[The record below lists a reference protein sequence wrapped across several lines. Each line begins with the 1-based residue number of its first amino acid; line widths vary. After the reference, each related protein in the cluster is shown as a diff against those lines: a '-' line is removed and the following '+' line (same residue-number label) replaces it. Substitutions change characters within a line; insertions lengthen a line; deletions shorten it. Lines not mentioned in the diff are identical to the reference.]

1 MPLQSSVTAPAK
13 PSSHAFS
20 PGAAAA
26 LDVAAGLDLAGQYRL
41 LAGTGNAE
49 GRHFLAQAVLGYA
62 DGVAGAEDGA
72 EQAVPVPVLAGLRHA
87 ARSSAGKLALLL
99 GSGAEEQG
107 AFGNLRLFADACER
121 LLLRIADV
129 RSFDSPAIHPLYALV
144 ESATVFEIGHDL
156 RSIGRRLGVDP
167 RTQPRLAAELV
178 TQRQVDDEA
187 LIAANVVLSLAS
199 FPVQRL
205 AQIVGFAGALWGAVA
220 MLGAGRP
227 QALAY
232 RAARRAA
239 VAAARGV
246 IGTAGSQSDV
256 LRGARLFGHC
266 VGWLVEATRETDEK
280 IRDRAKAVLDSKAG
294 YAMLHHRGQSL
305 GGKPLL
311 EWFSEESFR
320 AHDMLEALAASPWI
334 AADQVDQSRLFTA
347 LLAPGGRMYGVFND
361 KDIAAL
367 KAYFRLPPERRAH
380 PAGHVVDPAYAR
392 AIAGRRERAT
402 LLDDAAQ
409 ARFADLRLAYHV
421 LINAE
426 QHPFALAT
434 ARDVVEKNLAK
445 FRALREAIET
455 QPLYRR
461 FDYAPAAF
469 EERIARI
476 YYLHAEQNEVADLSF
491 DEEALRLLHLYF
503 SPFALVDG
511 CWLRD
516 ASAHRH
522 ESEVTA
528 ILARIFADEIGNSR
542 HEHNHANVYRR
553 LLGELGWNLPAVDDW
568 AYAADERIPTAA
580 FKAPGFLLAS
590 NLLHADF
597 FPELLGVNLAIEM
610 SGLDGFYAAMIRDL
624 EARGH
629 TADFWRL
636 HISVDNF
643 STGHSHQ
650 SVVAIVR
657 YLEEVQRAH
666 GEAVMQAA
674 WARVWDGLMTMMYLF
689 GIEFRVLFGA
699 RKHANA

>member
-1 MPLQSSVTAPAK
+1 MPLQDSAPVATDTA
-13 PSSHAFS
+13 SHAFS
-20 PGAAAA
+20 SGAAAA
-26 LDVAAGLDLAGQYRL
+26 LDAAAVLDLAGQYRL
-41 LAGTGNAE
+41 LAGSGNAE

-62 DGVAGAEDGA
+62 DGTHSADDGA
-72 EQAVPVPVLAGLRHA
+72 EPPIPMLAGLRHA
-87 ARSSAGKLALLL
+87 AGLSAGKLALLL
-99 GSGAEEQG
+99 GRSADEPS

-144 ESATVFEIGHDL
+144 ENATVFEIGHDL
-156 RSIGRRLGVDP
+156 RGIGRRLGVDP
-167 RTQPRLAAELV
+167 RTQPRLAAELI
-178 TQRQVDDEA
+178 TQRLVDDEA
-187 LIAANVVLSLAS
+187 LIASNVALALAA

-205 AQIVGFAGALWGAVA
+205 PQIVGFAAALWGAVA
-220 MLGAGRP
+220 MLAAGRP

-232 RAARRAA
+232 RSARRAA
-239 VAAARGV
+239 VAAAGSA
-246 IGTAGSQSDV
+246 AGSESGV
-256 LRGARLFGHC
+256 LRGAQLFGHC
-266 VGWLVEATRETDEK
+266 VGWLLEATRETDEK
-280 IRDRAKAVLDSKAG
+280 IRDRAKAVLDNKAG

-311 EWFSEESFR
+311 EWFSEDSFR

-334 AADQVDQSRLFTA
+334 AADQVDQSRLFTT

-367 KAYFRLPPERRAH
+367 KAYFRLPLERRAH
-380 PAGHVVDPAYAR
+380 PAGHIADPAYAR
-392 AIAGRRERAT
+392 AIAGCREGAT
-402 LLDDAAQ
+402 VLDDAAQ

-426 QHPFALAT
+426 QHPFAFAT

-445 FRALREAIET
+445 FRALRDAIET

-461 FDYAPAAF
+461 FDYTPAAF

-476 YYLHAEQNEVADLSF
+476 YYLHAEENEVADLAF

-580 FKAPGFLLAS
+580 FKAPGFLLAA

-597 FPELLGVNLAIEM
+597 FPELLGVNLSIEM

-666 GEAVMQAA
+666 GDAVMQAA

>member
-1 MPLQSSVTAPAK
+1 MQFHASATVAANPA
-13 PSSHAFS
+13 SHAFS
-20 PGAAAA
+20 SGAAAA
-26 LDVAAGLDLAGQYRL
+26 LDTAAALDLAGQYRL
-41 LAGTGNAE
+41 LAGSGNAE
-49 GRHFLAQAVLGYA
+49 GRHFLADAVLGYA
-62 DGVAGAEDGA
+62 DGALAAEELA
-72 EQAVPVPVLAGLRHA
+72 LPVEVLAGLRHT
-87 ARSSAGKLALLL
+87 ARSSAGKLARLLD
-99 GSGAEEQG
+99 GCADEPS
-107 AFGNLRLFADACER
+107 AFGNLRLFVDACER

-144 ESATVFEIGHDL
+144 ETATVFEIGHHL
-156 RSIGRRLGVDP
+156 RSVSRRLGVDP
-167 RTQPRLAAELV
+167 RTQPRLAAELL
-178 TQRQVDDEA
+178 TQRLVDDEA
-187 LIAANVVLSLAS
+187 LIAANVVLSLSA

-205 AQIVGFAGALWGAVA
+205 PQIVGFAGALWGTAA
-220 MLGAGRP
+220 MLAAGHS

-239 VAAARGV
+239 VAAARAS
-246 IGTAGSQSDV
+246 AGSESDV

-266 VGWLVEATRETDEK
+266 VGWLLEATRETDEK

-311 EWFSEESFR
+311 EWFSEDSFR

-334 AADQVDQSRLFTA
+334 AADQVDQSRLFTN

-367 KAYFRLPPERRAH
+367 KAYFRLPAERRAH
-380 PAGHVVDPAYAR
+380 PAGHKADPAYTR
-392 AIAGRRERAT
+392 SIAHRREQAT
-402 LLDDAAQ
+402 VLDPATQ

-445 FRALREAIET
+445 FRALRDAIET

-461 FDYAPAAF
+461 FDYTAAAF

-476 YYLHAEQNEVADLSF
+476 YYLHAEQNEVSDLSF

-553 LLGELGWNLPAVDDW
+553 LLGELGWDLPAVDSR

-580 FKAPGFLLAS
+580 FKAPGFLLAV

-597 FPELLGVNLAIEM
+597 FPELLGTNLAIEM

-657 YLEEVQRAH
+657 YLDDVQRAH
-666 GEAVMQAA
+666 GDAVTQAA

-699 RKHANA
+699 RKHATA

>member
-1 MPLQSSVTAPAK
+1 MQFHASATVAVNPA
-13 PSSHAFS
+13 SHAFS
-20 PGAAAA
+20 SGAAAA
-26 LDVAAGLDLAGQYRL
+26 LDTAAALDLAGQYRL

-49 GRHFLAQAVLGYA
+49 GRHFLAEAVLGYA
-62 DGVAGAEDGA
+62 DGALAAEDGHDHA
-72 EQAVPVPVLAGLRHA
+72 EVLAGLRHT
-87 ARSSAGKLALLL
+87 ARSSAGKLARLLD
-99 GSGAEEQG
+99 GCAEGPG
-107 AFGNLRLFADACER
+107 AFGNLRLFVDACER

-144 ESATVFEIGHDL
+144 ETATVFEIGHDL
-156 RSIGRRLGVDP
+156 RGIGRRLGVDQ

-178 TQRQVDDEA
+178 TQRLVDDEA
-187 LIAANVVLSLAS
+187 LIAANVVLSLSA

-205 AQIVGFAGALWGAVA
+205 PMIIGFAGALWGAAA
-220 MLGAGRP
+220 MLAGGHP

-239 VAAARGV
+239 VAATRAA
-246 IGTAGSQSDV
+246 IAAAPAAASNSDI
-256 LRGARLFGHC
+256 LRGARLFSHC
-266 VGWLVEATRETDEK
+266 VGWLLEATRETDEK

-311 EWFSEESFR
+311 AWFSEDSFR

-334 AADQVDQSRLFTA
+334 AADQVDQSRLFTN

-367 KAYFRLPPERRAH
+367 KAYFRLPAERRAH
-380 PAGHVVDPAYAR
+380 PAGHVADPAYTR
-392 AIAGRRERAT
+392 SIAQRREQAT
-402 LLDDAAQ
+402 MLDNAAQ

-426 QHPFALAT
+426 QHPFAVTT

-461 FDYAPAAF
+461 FDYTAAAF

-476 YYLHAEQNEVADLSF
+476 YYLHAEQNEVADLAF

-553 LLGELGWNLPAVDDW
+553 LLGELGWDLPAVDNW

-580 FKAPGFLLAS
+580 FKAPGFLLAV

-597 FPELLGVNLAIEM
+597 FAELLGVNLAIEM

-624 EARGH
+624 ETRGH

-657 YLEEVQRAH
+657 YLDEVQRAH
-666 GEAVMQAA
+666 GDAVMQAA